1 MNDEYKN
8 LIDLAIKQCGSQTKL
23 AKRIGIQPQK
33 VSNWINN
40 QRKLTLIE
48 VVILAEVANLEV
60 KEWLIRA
67 TINKY
72 EEDAKAKQAV
82 NVLKKALVATGGVL
96 ATNTALATTI
106 KVVKDFIQC
115 ILC

>member
-1 MNDEYKN
+1 MEQLLTANVANN
-8 LIDLAIKQCGSQTKL
+8 LYWFGRYLE
-23 AKRIGIQPQK
+23 RIEA
-33 VSNWINN
+33 
-40 QRKLTLIE
+40 TLIE

-82 NVLKKALVATGGVL
+82 SVLKKALVATGGVL
-96 ATNTALATTI
+96 ATNSALAKPI
-106 KVVKDFIQC
+106 KYIQDFIQC